1 MLLTGEAERR
11 RVVGSRRLQKPRTD
25 SDGRRR
31 SLGHWWT
38 KILRRNLHSE
48 TENDGSGEWWKYAH
62 QS

>member
-11 RVVGSRRLQKPRTD
+11 RAVGAWPLQMPRTD

-38 KILRRNLHSE
+38 KLFRRELHSE
-48 TENDGSGEWWKYAH
+48 TENDGRRWKYAH